1 MKTRGL
7 IAISSLV
14 ALMMVGCG
22 SSAERTDVPSENK
35 KVLVEPALPQ
45 ATKIDR
51 ANWNNVEPV
60 VDNFFITNDADK
72 LSFKVVDE
80 SISNHSV
87 RAVDIFIDADD
98 NVNTGYKRN
107 WLADGKIG
115 ADYLIENNKLYSHS
129 GDGWHWNFVA
139 NISKKVI
146 NKNEM
151 ELEFDR
157 DLANM
162 GDSIKVVA
170 GLLNSNWNTIKRTD
184 AVKYSISNGGNEG
197 GTTSRGVSIDED
209 ENSIT
214 ITIKSPTIKKRA
226 YRTEQI
232 LLSTDFDDR
241 DGYKTEGSD
250 FLIEGDTLYR
260 YVEEDLVFDLT
271 GAWSWERVAKV
282 SRQIQ
287 GDTIKVTIDKNGGIG
302 IYKDDLHIVS
312 RLVDNSWNVT
322 ETYTQDYHLQFG
334 RGEHSLE
341 EQVRNLPVDLPYGNL
356 SSVQAISPNGDL
368 AIILHDEGNA
378 LFYQP
383 DIVVL
388 ILNENGDIVSIH
400 NRIDNCDRNSDIR
413 FVDNDTIEYTYD
425 GTLKRLNVRALVQ

>member
-1 MKTRGL
+1 MKIRGL

-51 ANWNNVEPV
+51 ANWNDIKPV
-60 VDNFFITNDADK
+60 VDNFFITNDSDK
-72 LSFKVVDE
+72 LSFKIVDE
-80 SISNHSV
+80 SIAKHSV
-87 RAVDIFIDADD
+87 KAVDIFIDAD
-98 NVNTGYKRN
+98 NNANTGYKRN
-107 WLADGKIG
+107 WLGHGKIG
-115 ADYLIENNKLYSHS
+115 ADYLIENNKLYSHL

-139 NISKKVI
+139 NISKKVM

-157 DLANM
+157 DLASI

-170 GLLNSNWNTIKRTD
+170 GLMNAKWHTIKRTD
-184 AVKYSISNGGNEG
+184 AVKYSLSSGVDNGGA
-197 GTTSRGVSIDED
+197 TSRGVSIDED

-214 ITIKSPTIKKRA
+214 ITIKSPTIAKKA
-226 YRTEQI
+226 YKTEQI

-241 DGYKTEGSD
+241 DGYKREGSD
-250 FLIEGDTLYR
+250 YLIEGDTLYK
-260 YVEEDLVFDLT
+260 YVEDDMAMYPT

-282 SRQIQ
+282 SRQIR

-302 IYKDDLHIVS
+302 IYSDDLHIVS
-312 RLVDNSWNVT
+312 RLVDNQWVVIESFD
-322 ETYTQDYHLQFG
+322 QDYHLQFG

-341 EQVRNLPVDLPYGNL
+341 DQVRHLPVDHPYGDI
-356 SSVQAISPNGDL
+356 STVQAISPKGDL
-368 AIILHDEGNA
+368 AIVLHDEGNA

-383 DIVVL
+383 EIIVL
-388 ILNENGDIVSIH
+388 ILNKDGDIVRTQYVAS
-400 NRIDNCDRNSDIR
+400 CDRNSDIK
-413 FVDNDTIEYTYD
+413 FIDNDTIEYTYD
-425 GTLKRLNVRALVQ
+425 GELKRLNVRALVQ